1 LGEDK
6 KYKMKNKAA
15 QMELDLVRPNIIL
28 DVRGDIGT
36 EPPPFNLRPV
46 ELHGCQ
52 NHLVGVVEQA
62 VLLQAKFD
70 FLELR
75 GYEALEGIH
84 RLMPRRRRG
93 LALGNKNVRR
103 LLVANDNA
111 QFAGGEGNSAVC
123 TLGRFF
129 GVFGPLRFL

>member
-1 LGEDK
+1 MGEDK

-52 NHLVGVVEQA
+52 NHLVGVVEKRA
-62 VLLQAKFD
+62 FPQAKFD

-84 RLMPRRRRG
+84 RVMPRSRRG
-93 LALGNKNVRR
+93 LALGIKNVRR
-103 LLVANDNA
+103 LVVANDNA
-111 QFAGGEGNSAVC
+111 QFAGGETNSAVC